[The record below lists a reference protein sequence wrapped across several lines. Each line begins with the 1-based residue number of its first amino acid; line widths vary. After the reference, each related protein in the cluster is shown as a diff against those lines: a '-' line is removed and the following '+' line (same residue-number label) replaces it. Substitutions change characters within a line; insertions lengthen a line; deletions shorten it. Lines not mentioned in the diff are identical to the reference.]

1 MIIISKVVV
10 MKLSNF
16 AYGMKTMNLIMLKKV
31 GCLKVGMIVFYY
43 PLTKLGLGFM
53 HLIHTLLIF

>member
-1 MIIISKVVV
+1 